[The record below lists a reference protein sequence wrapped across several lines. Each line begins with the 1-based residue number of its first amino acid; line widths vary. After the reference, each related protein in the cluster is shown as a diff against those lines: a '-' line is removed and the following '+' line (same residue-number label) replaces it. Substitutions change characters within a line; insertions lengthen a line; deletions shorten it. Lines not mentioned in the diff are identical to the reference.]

1 MNNVL
6 LVDDDSSI
14 RELMELYLMAEG
26 FQTVHAKDGQE
37 ASELLEKQRFQL
49 AIVDVMMP
57 QKDGWQLCM
66 EIRQDYDLPILMV
79 TAKGETD
86 DKMKGFELG
95 TDDYLVKPFDPRE
108 LVMRVKAILR
118 RYKVNAHGKISIGN
132 LSMDLN
138 MWEAVWDGDRLSF
151 PTKEFLL
158 LFKLAS
164 SPGQV
169 FSRDQLLEDIW
180 GIDFEGSDRTIDSHI
195 KKIRKKF
202 EGKPAPFEII
212 SIRGLGYRL
221 EENKLC

>member
-1 MNNVL
+1 MNTVL
-6 LVDDDSSI
+6 IVDDDPSI
-14 RELMELYLMAEG
+14 RELMDLYLKAEG
-26 FQTVHAKDGQE
+26 FKVVHAKDGQV
-37 ASELLEKQRFQL
+37 ASEILDKQKLQL

-57 QKDGWQLCM
+57 NKDGWQLCK
-66 EIRQDYDLPILMV
+66 EIRRDYDLPILLV
-79 TAKGETD
+79 TAKGETE

-132 LSMDLN
+132 LTMDLN
-138 MWEAVWDGDRLSF
+138 AWEAVWDGNSMTF

-158 LFKLAS
+158 LYKLAS
-164 SPGQV
+164 YPGQV
-169 FSRDQLLEDIW
+169 FSRDQLIEDIW
-180 GIDFEGSDRTIDSHI
+180 GMDFEGSDRTIDSHI

-202 EGKPAPFEII
+202 EGKPAPFDIV

-221 EENKLC
+221 EESKT